1 LSSITKSTTKELV
14 NLDFIRAI
22 AIGMVLISHLPI
34 SSDFIPEHYDL
45 TSLGSLGV
53 FIFFLHTTCVLMLS
67 LDRQKIE
74 STKKIV
80 MHFFIRRIMRIYPLS
95 IVAVLSM
102 SCIAIL
108 GGGIFDFRV
117 VTANLLLIQNITD
130 SPSIPAT
137 LWSLPYEVQM
147 YLILPF
153 FFLMLNKMQERKIFV
168 VFAIWILAVLIIYVG
183 ALRGYDI
190 DLIKFFPLFISGAI
204 TFILYK
210 LNIQKLNP
218 SYLIVYCVALFLLFP
233 VAVSF
238 GIISLVLGWPA
249 ILLLGLILAFSVEI
263 KFALLAKLSKII
275 AQYSYAIYLVHF
287 PLIDLIFRQA
297 DLQFELLRWAA
308 FFVLL
313 SLFSYLLHQWV
324 ELPCI
329 RIGKK
334 WTAR

>member
-1 LSSITKSTTKELV
+1 
-14 NLDFIRAI
+14 
-22 AIGMVLISHLPI
+22 
-34 SSDFIPEHYDL
+34 
-45 TSLGSLGV
+45 
-53 FIFFLHTTCVLMLS
+53 MLS
-67 LDRQKIE
+67 LDRQKLE
-74 STKKIV
+74 SKKQLV

-95 IVAVLSM
+95 IVAVLSV

-108 GGGIFDFRV
+108 SGDIFDFRV
-117 VTANLLLIQNITD
+117 IIANLLLIQNLTQ

-147 YLILPF
+147 YLVLPF
-153 FFLMLNKMQERKIFV
+153 FFLMLNKVQERKIFV
-168 VFAIWILAVLIIYVG
+168 VFAIWILAVFIIYVG
-183 ALRGYDI
+183 ALRGHNI
-190 DLIKFFPLFISGAI
+190 DLIKFSPLFISGAI

-210 LNIQKLNP
+210 LNIKKLNP
-218 SYLIVYCVALFLLFP
+218 SYLILYCVALFMFFP

-249 ILLLGLILAFSVEI
+249 VLLLGLILAFSVEI
-263 KFALLAKLSKII
+263 KFALLAKLSKIV

-297 DLQFELLRWAA
+297 DLQFELLRWTA
-308 FFVLL
+308 FFLLL

>member
-1 LSSITKSTTKELV
+1 
-14 NLDFIRAI
+14 
-22 AIGMVLISHLPI
+22 M
-34 SSDFIPEHYDL
+34 
-45 TSLGSLGV
+45 
-53 FIFFLHTTCVLMLS
+53 
-67 LDRQKIE
+67 
-74 STKKIV
+74 
-80 MHFFIRRIMRIYPLS
+80 
-95 IVAVLSM
+95 
-102 SCIAIL
+102 
-108 GGGIFDFRV
+108 
-117 VTANLLLIQNITD
+117 
-130 SPSIPAT
+130 
-137 LWSLPYEVQM
+137 PYEVQM
-147 YLILPF
+147 YLVLPF
-153 FFLMLNKMQERKIFV
+153 FFLMLNKLQERKIFV

-190 DLIKFFPLFISGAI
+190 DLIKFSPLFISGAI

-210 LNIQKLNP
+210 LNIKKLNS

-249 ILLLGLILAFSVEI
+249 VLLLGLILAFSVEI
-263 KFALLAKLSKII
+263 KFALLAKLSKIV

-297 DLQFELLRWAA
+297 DLQFELLRWTA
-308 FFVLL
+308 FFLLL

-334 WTAR
+334 WTARRAMF